1 MDKKTIQ
8 ALEYNKILELLEKHA
23 TCPPGRL
30 LCESLKPSSN
40 FAEIVQSQEE
50 TSAALSRIRIKGN
63 LNFGGVRQFGEVLKR
78 LSIGSS
84 LNIAELMHI
93 KLLLENTGRAYN
105 YGKSED
111 SLKNGGGPGI
121 DEAGDNQAAEAFDAL
136 NTYFSSLKPLVTLK
150 NEIAKC
156 IISESEVSDN
166 ASPRLSELSRKQ
178 KNIELRMHSELQN
191 VLNSHREYLM
201 DSIITMRDGA
211 YCLPIKAEFKNKVH
225 GIVHDHSATGSTIF
239 IEPMAIIRLNNE
251 LREIEIA
258 RNQEIEAIL
267 NSLSA
272 QVSPYIDDI
281 NDNVKNMAH
290 LDFVYAKAHL
300 ANAMS
305 ASMPVFNNNFYINIK
320 EGRHPLISS
329 TSVVPINISLG
340 KDYSLLIVTGPNTG
354 GKTVSLK
361 TVGLFTLMGQAG
373 LHIPAF
379 EGSALAVFKSL
390 YADIGDEQSIE
401 QSLSTFSGHIKN
413 IIDILK
419 KADKN
424 SLCLFDELG
433 AGTDPTEGAAL
444 AIAILSHLHQK
455 SSSVI
460 ATTHYSELKVFA
472 LNTKGVENACCEF
485 DVETLRPTYRILI
498 GIPGKSNAFAI
509 SRKLGLPEFIIDEA
523 KRNLE
528 EEAMSFEELISKI
541 EQDKLTIEAEKKK
554 IDNYK
559 AEIERLKNSYEK
571 KHKRIEEIRESIL
584 EKARREASDILS
596 SAKETADTAISNI
609 NKLAAGAGMGSQLE
623 KERGRL
629 RESLKQIEKAP
640 KAKSDKKQSL
650 KVPKKLKLG
659 ESVYIHS
666 LKLKGTVS
674 SLPNDKGKFY
684 VQMGILRSQVS
695 INDVEVIEDTP
706 KTQDKKYIGS
716 KGGSLMKASHIS
728 PEINV
733 IGMNVDEA
741 CLALDKYLDDALL
754 SHLEQVRIIHG
765 RGTGTLQRGI
775 HAYLKKQSQ
784 VKSYQL
790 AEYDDGGNAVT
801 IVKF

>member
-93 KLLLENTGRAYN
+93 RLLLENTGRAYN